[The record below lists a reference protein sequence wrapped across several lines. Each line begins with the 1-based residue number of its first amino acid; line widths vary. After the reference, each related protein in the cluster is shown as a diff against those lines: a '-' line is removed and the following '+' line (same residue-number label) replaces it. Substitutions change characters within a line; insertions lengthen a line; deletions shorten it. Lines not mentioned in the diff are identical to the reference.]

1 MAAKFPKGE
10 GEWEIHMNSPSRSK
24 IFVRV
29 GMSEEFAQGLRDRDE
44 ELNGQLNEDIA
55 ETIMTILQLH
65 ATQFPMLRTAVTGPI
80 APREEQRTDI
90 QKQKMIKALLRTL
103 AQVLG
108 VGLRALIAALF
119 KSGAFLPGGQVRAG
133 DEETAEKELDEILKA
148 YL

>member
-24 IFVRV
+24 IFVRI

-65 ATQFPMLRTAVTGPI
+65 ATQFPLMAVTGPI
-80 APREEQRTDI
+80 EPKEKQPTDI
-90 QKQKMIKALLRTL
+90 HKQKMIRALLRTL

-108 VGLRALIAALF
+108 VGLRFLLIVLF
-119 KSGAFLPGGQVRAG
+119 KSGAFSPGGPLQARYG
-133 DEETAEKELDEILKA
+133 DEETAERELDEIVKT